1 MNSSRSDEL
10 GVGTK
15 THAPLVIDLGKL
27 SPKKAKALKRGE
39 GPFVDEVEPAIT
51 AAVSEW
57 QKNNGAGDVLPVV
70 VIYQKK
76 PKTLKAGL
84 LKMLPVGAS

>member
-10 GVGTK
+10 GAGVEA
-15 THAPLVIDLGKL
+15 HRPLVLDLGKL

-39 GPFVDEVEPAIT
+39 GPFVDEVEPAIA
-51 AAVSEW
+51 AAVDEW
-57 QKNNGAGDVLPVV
+57 RQHNGVGEVLPIV

-84 LKMLPVGAS
+84 LKMLPVSAS